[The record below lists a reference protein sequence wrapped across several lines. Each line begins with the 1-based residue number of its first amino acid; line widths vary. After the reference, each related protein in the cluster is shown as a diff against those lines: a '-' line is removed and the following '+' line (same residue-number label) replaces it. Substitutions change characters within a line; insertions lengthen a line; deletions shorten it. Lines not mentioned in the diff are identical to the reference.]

1 MIIEYRTRQQAE
13 SAENR
18 GKMFNGRNLV
28 LVWHKQADDSDDE
41 ENQAELDEVDEL
53 DEKNE

>member
-28 LVWHKQADDSDDE
+28 LVWHKQDTEDGEDE
-41 ENQAELDEVDEL
+41 ELDTAELED
-53 DEKNE
+53 KNEEE

>member
-18 GKMFNGRNLV
+18 GKLFNGRNLV
-28 LVWHKQADDSDDE
+28 LVWHKPDGTEEEEDE
-41 ENQAELDEVDEL
+41 ELDTEELEEKAEADA
-53 DEKNE
+53 

>member
-28 LVWHKQADDSDDE
+28 LVWHKQDLEGEDE
-41 ENQAELDEVDEL
+41 ELDTAELED
-53 DEKNE
+53 KNEDE